1 MDGTDRREG
10 RRSSAAGVFAGRS
23 VEVARVLEIGH
34 HAARG
39 GAQLM
44 VVSGEAGIGKT
55 AFMAAV
61 LEQMPEF
68 RPVVIRA
75 DESESLVRYCILSQ
89 LTAALPSRQ
98 VQLLPLLSAGPPRR
112 W

>member
-1 MDGTDRREG
+1 
-10 RRSSAAGVFAGRS
+10 
-23 VEVARVLEIGH
+23 
-34 HAARG
+34 
-39 GAQLM
+39 M